1 MEWVIYVASAIVCV
15 AAGWFA
21 HMLWFKL
28 YYNKYM
34 VKTNRSFMI
43 VNLKHLHEA
52 FDYFSNEEYEEDFI
66 IEGDK

>member
-1 MEWVIYVASAIVCV
+1 MNILLYVIGGIVCV
-15 AAGWFA
+15 TAGWFA

-28 YYNKYM
+28 YYRRFM
-34 VKTNRSFMI
+34 VKTNKSFMI
-43 VNLKHLHEA
+43 VNLNHLHEA